1 VQLEIDVALI
11 PLQAQTWPDRVCIVV
26 DVIRASS
33 AIVTLLED
41 GVTRIIPVR
50 SLDLARQLARP
61 NGWVLAG
68 ESNGV
73 APPDF
78 DYSNSPVELVQ
89 ADLSGKVVVLA
100 TSNGTVVLDSL
111 KDSPR
116 VFVGCFLNAAACCRS
131 AVSEARRLNLD
142 IGIVCAGQFGE
153 FVLDDAVCAGYLA
166 EQCAELVR
174 SQGDQPIV
182 TDAAQAV
189 ERLYHSYPSILEAFL
204 QSKSGRRVAEIG
216 AGADNPFCSQV
227 DTSHITPV
235 LTLGSPTYLV
245 PWHPL
250 V

>member
-1 VQLEIDVALI
+1 MEIDVALI
-11 PLQAQTWPDRVCIVV
+11 PLQAQTWLDKVCIVV

-33 AIVTLLED
+33 AIVTLLES
-41 GVTRIIPVR
+41 GVTRIIPTR

-61 NGWVLAG
+61 NDWVLAG

-78 DYSNSPVELVQ
+78 DYSNSPTELVQ
-89 ADLSGKVVVLA
+89 ADLSGKVVVMA

-111 KDSPR
+111 KDAPR
-116 VFVGCFLNAAACCRS
+116 VFVGSFLNAAACCHS

-166 EQCAELVR
+166 EQCAVLVR
-174 SQGDQPIV
+174 SQGGQPIV
-182 TDAAQAV
+182 TDSALATGQ
-189 ERLYHSYPSILEAFL
+189 LYHSFPTILEAFL
-204 QSKSGRRVAEIG
+204 QSKSGQRVAEIG
-216 AGADNPFCSQV
+216 AGEDNHFCSQV

-235 LTLGSPTYLV
+235 LTLSSPPYLI
-245 PWHPL
+245 PWYPL